1 MKKLLITVAAVM
13 LATSAYATDLPNKKK
28 APAAPAPVAAA
39 TATAE
44 STDSL
49 TAAYGQDTAV
59 GNLGS
64 KTDDIYQMTY
74 SHKLGN
80 GVAVGGMAQTTQVPG
95 SQLNQNLEAQ
105 ASYTLP
111 AFSGV
116 SVTGKIGVGEK
127 FTTTNFPYYAVYG
140 SADYKVMDKLT
151 WNAVSYRYR
160 PAFDTNTYGY
170 QTHQIGTGVTYDLAS
185 NYSVSAKV
193 YRNYDASS
201 SFTNPTASGD
211 AFMLGLTV
219 KF

>member
-1 MKKLLITVAAVM
+1 MKKTLLTIAALVA
-13 LATSAYATDLPNKKK
+13 ATSAYATDLPNKKK
-28 APAAPAPVAAA
+28 APLPTPVAAA
-39 TATAE
+39 AVPAE

-64 KTDDIYQMTY
+64 KTDDIYQLTY
-74 SHKLGN
+74 AHKLGN
-80 GVAVGGMAQTTQVPG
+80 GFAVGGMAQTTQVPG

-111 AFSGV
+111 VMTGL
-116 SVTGKIGVGEK
+116 SVTGKVGVGEK
-127 FTTTNFPYYAVYG
+127 FTTANFPYVAVYG

-160 PAFDTNTYGY
+160 TAFDTGTYGY
-170 QTHQIGTGVTYDLAS
+170 QSNQLGTGVTYEVTPA
-185 NYSVSAKV
+185 YAVSAKY
-193 YRNYDASS
+193 YRNFDTSS
-201 SFTNPTASGD
+201 NFNATGD
-211 AFMLGLTV
+211 QFMLGLTV